1 MSIAFFVVH
10 LGLIGDSYNY
20 QYVTFQ
26 KWGFNMYDDTCT
38 TEIVPRNTKVKN
50 GLPIKFKIILAFSVL
65 QVHLLFFFCEA
76 NPERILSYIKMCG

>member
-1 MSIAFFVVH
+1 
-10 LGLIGDSYNY
+10 
-20 QYVTFQ
+20 
-26 KWGFNMYDDTCT
+26 MYDDTCT